1 MKKWLWIAAFVVI
14 AGAAGFLWYRDYQL
28 DRQKKAEETA
38 AAQARLEQEAAQFEG
53 YKEVTLEPGGY
64 IEAKG
69 TAPAVANVT
78 KIRLGTEFDGTI
90 NSLLFLGETGTTKE
104 GLLAVYPCFS
114 SLEQLLP
121 GLYCEMT
128 LDFDGIRLRY
138 DPARWTLTL
147 KK

>member
-1 MKKWLWIAAFVVI
+1 MKKWLWIALFVVV
-14 AGAAGFLWYRDYQL
+14 AGAASFLWYKDYQL
-28 DRQKKAEETA
+28 GQQKKAEEIA
-38 AAQARLEQEAAQFEG
+38 AAQSRLEQEAAQFEG
-53 YKEVTLEPGGY
+53 YKEVTLEPGSY
-64 IEAKG
+64 VDTKG

-78 KIRLGTEFDGTI
+78 KIRLGTEFDGSI

-114 SLEQLLP
+114 SLEQLMP

-128 LDFDGIRLRY
+128 SDLDGIRIRY
-138 DPARWTLTL
+138 DPSRWTLTI